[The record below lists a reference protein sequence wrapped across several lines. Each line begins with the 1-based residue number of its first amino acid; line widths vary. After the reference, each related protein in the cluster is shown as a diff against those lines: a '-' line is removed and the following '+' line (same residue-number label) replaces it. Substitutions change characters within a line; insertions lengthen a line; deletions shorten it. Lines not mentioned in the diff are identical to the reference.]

1 MKTEFYRGSW
11 SSVLGV
17 PIMRKRADQPNEVLV
32 FAVVE
37 KKDEALQ
44 IADAIVGLLN
54 DRFGEK

>member
-1 MKTEFYRGSW
+1 M
-11 SSVLGV
+11 LGV